1 MYSSSPLA
9 KNYVLQLLHTRLAPL
24 PSRCTPVAERANSVR
39 AHSLCFITAYSSVR
53 EKEGRGQVERGYPL
67 YLGRAVRLST
77 YAVLLGRKRREAM
90 WREGILSISVEWYVS
105 LHTWGACPIA
115 DRSLLIA
122 ISTKKINS

>member
-1 MYSSSPLA
+1 MSGVA
-9 KNYVLQLLHTRLAPL
+9 RCTCLHTRDPI
-24 PSRCTPVAERANSVR
+24 PNSVR

-105 LHTWGACPIA
+105 LHTWGACLIA